1 MKLEKLASYRT
12 STAPVDV
19 TVTGD
24 LVAVS
29 DLMKSVCVVQYK
41 EGEDGLP
48 DSLTEVS
55 RHFQT
60 VWGTGV
66 ACISEDTFLESDAEG
81 NLVVLH
87 RNVNGVT
94 DDDKRRLEVT
104 SEISLGEMVNRIRP
118 VNIQQLASVTVTP
131 RAFLGTVRPLI
142 NYPNGVELTKAG
154 RRLNLPLRP
163 HQPSPSRL
171 PHAPASHPIRLRRLP
186 RQPPLQQIP
195 RLPQHGPRV
204 R

>member
-1 MKLEKLASYRT
+1 MLAKLNWLLTRIQVVVYKVVNNNFGSMKLEKLASYRT

-29 DLMKSVCVVQYK
+29 DLMKSVSIVQYK
-41 EGEDGLP
+41 EGQNGLP
-48 DSLTEVS
+48 GTMTEVS

-66 ACISEDTFLESDAEG
+66 AYIAEDTFLESDAEG
-81 NLVVLH
+81 NLIVLR

-131 RAFLGTVRPLI
+131 RAFLGTVC
-142 NYPNGVELTKAG
+142 
-154 RRLNLPLRP
+154 LPSILLC
-163 HQPSPSRL
+163 PSC
-171 PHAPASHPIRLRRLP
+171 
-186 RQPPLQQIP
+186 
-195 RLPQHGPRV
+195 
-204 R
+204 